1 LIKVLFG
8 YKIEKVM
15 TINYTLSHYF
25 FPGISN
31 NQKAKILHNISM
43 FVFVFILITYQIAL
57 QFVPVSGV
65 NILGYAA
72 NISVNDV
79 VNLTNQ
85 KRTENGLESL
95 EYNEVLASAA
105 HTKGND
111 MLEKDYWSHVA
122 PDGTEP
128 WKFFID
134 AGYSY
139 RFAGENLAKDF
150 SNASSAVDA
159 WMASPSHRDNML
171 SSKYHEIGI
180 AVVEGDVAG
189 VDTTIIVQLFGTRYS
204 DALPSVP
211 IASAEITNVAQV
223 VPEPTSIPAPTVIPT
238 PTSAPF
244 VASADN
250 VVKPPVGLAQ
260 GVQQRGQRMLI
271 SPFSTTKGLSLAT
284 IFLLFSVL
292 VVDAI
297 ITHKRKVSRIGG
309 RSFAHLA
316 FLGMILA
323 IAMIAKAG
331 SIL

>member
-1 LIKVLFG
+1 MSFA
-8 YKIEKVM
+8 Y
-15 TINYTLSHYF
+15 TISHSF
-25 FPGISN
+25 FPGVSN
-31 NQKAKILHNISM
+31 NQKAKILHNTSM
-43 FVFVFILITYQIAL
+43 FVFIFILIAYQIVL
-57 QFVPVSGV
+57 QFVPISGV
-65 NILGYAA
+65 DILGYAA
-72 NISVNDV
+72 NISVDEV
-79 VNLTNQ
+79 VNITNQ
-85 KRTENGLESL
+85 KRIENGLESL
-95 EYNEVLASAA
+95 EYNEKLASAA
-105 HTKGND
+105 YAKGND
-111 MLEKDYWSHVA
+111 MLEKEYWAHIA
-122 PDGTEP
+122 PDGAEP

-171 SSKYHEIGI
+171 SSKYQEIGI

-204 DALPSVP
+204 DTIPSVP
-211 IASAEITNVAQV
+211 IASAEIADVVQVAQ
-223 VPEPTSIPAPTVIPT
+223 EPTSMPTPTVIST

-244 VASADN
+244 VASVDN
-250 VVKPPVGLAQ
+250 VVQPPVGLAQ
-260 GVQQRGQRMLI
+260 GVQQSGKRVLI

-284 IFLLFSVL
+284 VFLLFSVMI
-292 VVDAI
+292 VDAI
-297 ITHKRKVSRIGG
+297 ITHKRKVPRIGG